1 MESVAHHASTLL
13 DFPSS
18 RELLARFT
26 YYDYAVFVCMLA
38 MSGSLGLWSAWHDNR
53 SDAKSGISLLLN
65 GERRLPAVPVGASL
79 MASFISAAYL
89 LGNAAEVYRNGTLY
103 MMTFVSYALS
113 LAVTAHLFMPVFYR
127 LEVMTAYEYL
137 ELRFNRAVRMAAVI
151 LYVFEMGGI
160 KAVVLTDTF
169 QAVVTVVAMVVV
181 IALGMYQ
188 LGGLREVWR
197 TSLSGGRVQFDV
209 IDPNPTVH
217 YTVWGLAFGSFF
229 TNTASY
235 ATNHMMVLRYL
246 TVPTLSKAKFVV
258 WFNFPL
264 LCTVLSLSSLAGL
277 LVYVKYASCDPVAAH
292 QISTEDQLLPYFVMD
307 VLGKMTGV
315 PGLFVAGIFAASLS
329 SISSGVNALCAVSYV
344 DIIAIIKPDIPDKI
358 GAKIIV
364 ALGVFFGLLTIGL
377 VGIASRMGNVLAA
390 SQVITS
396 SIGGPLLGLFTLG
409 MFIPCGNSKGAMT
422 GLIVSLGFSLWINL
436 GQFVISMAL
445 PKPSPSTDG
454 CPAEVKNASSAV
466 LFDGTTVLKET
477 TNRPRDG
484 LNVAKITPVQFE
496 QSLAMAA
503 ALAPQDLTE
512 DSICPNV
519 TQNIF
524 VVCTPSERNAR
535 AYTTVQQ
542 LRLRD
547 TLYRVAVYPAP
558 PDDTCKGVIRG
569 IDLDLNDNQLRELI
583 VTKRNPSALE
593 VKRIKNTPAVTIL
606 FQGMQV
612 PNYVYCGASII
623 RCTLF
628 RRHTE
633 VCYNCGNLGHRADV
647 CPNPN
652 TTWCRTCGLKTPP
665 ENHQCKPHCPLCG
678 GPHPTADKDCKRKF
692 QVPYIVRQRRRRRR
706 QRGRSRS
713 RGPSGASS
721 RNSSA
726 TSSTSAASRRSRSVT
741 PAARRRSAL
750 HSRSRSRGRSPS
762 RQAGLTWADRV
773 QGKQQSQRSPPPTKQ
788 VEPEK
793 PPATPEKRASMP
805 QVVFDCEKK
814 AEKKKHDSSLTA
826 VSR

>member
-1 MESVAHHASTLL
+1 MESVAHPASTLL

-38 MSGSLGLWSAWHDNR
+38 MSGSLGLWSAWHDSR

-113 LAVTAHLFMPVFYR
+113 LAVTAHLFMPVYYR

-137 ELRFNRAVRMAAVI
+137 ELRFNRTVRMAAVV
-151 LYVFEMGGI
+151 LYMFEMTIYIAISLYAPALALSQLTGMTLWSAVVAIGLVCTVYTSVGGI

-188 LGGLREVWR
+188 LGGLRAVWR

-277 LVYVKYASCDPVAAH
+277 LVYVKYALCDPVAAH

-329 SISSGVNALCAVSYV
+329 SISSGVNALSAVSYV

-358 GAKIIV
+358 GARIIV

-377 VGIASRMGNVLAA
+377 VGIASKMGNVLAA

-409 MFIPCGNSKGAMT
+409 MFIPCGNSKGAIT
-422 GLIVSLGFSLWINL
+422 GLIVSLGFSLWMNL
-436 GQFVISMAL
+436 GQFVTSMAL
-445 PKPSPSTDG
+445 PKPPPSMDG
-454 CPAEVKNASSAV
+454 CPAGVKNASSAV
-466 LFDGTTVLKET
+466 LFDGTTVLKEP
-477 TNRPRDG
+477 NGGVLPDIYA
-484 LNVAKITPVQFE
+484 LS
-496 QSLAMAA
+496 SLWYSM
-503 ALAPQDLTE
+503 LAW
-512 DSICPNV
+512 
-519 TQNIF
+519 F
-524 VVCTPSERNAR
+524 VLLV
-535 AYTTVQQ
+535 
-542 LRLRD
+542 
-547 TLYRVAVYPAP
+547 VAVPVSYFTSSSTSTDTMNPKLICQVGDVVFWFAP
-558 PDDTCKGVIRG
+558 EK
-569 IDLDLNDNQLRELI
+569 
-583 VTKRNPSALE
+583 
-593 VKRIKNTPAVTIL
+593 
-606 FQGMQV
+606 
-612 PNYVYCGASII
+612 
-623 RCTLF
+623 F
-628 RRHTE
+628 RRHLRFN
-633 VCYNCGNLGHRADV
+633 VG
-647 CPNPN
+647 
-652 TTWCRTCGLKTPP
+652 
-665 ENHQCKPHCPLCG
+665 
-678 GPHPTADKDCKRKF
+678 KD
-692 QVPYIVRQRRRRRR
+692 Y
-706 QRGRSRS
+706 
-713 RGPSGASS
+713 
-721 RNSSA
+721 
-726 TSSTSAASRRSRSVT
+726 
-741 PAARRRSAL
+741 
-750 HSRSRSRGRSPS
+750 
-762 RQAGLTWADRV
+762 
-773 QGKQQSQRSPPPTKQ
+773 

-793 PPATPEKRASMP
+793 PPATPEKRASVP

-814 AEKKKHDSSLTA
+814 AEKKKHDSSLTGVSYIRRGTNASLA
-826 VSR
+826 VPPPPPAPRISSSSRDFSTHM

>member
-151 LYVFEMGGI
+151 LYVFEMTIYIAISLYAPALALSQLTGMTLWSAVVAIGLVCTVYTSVGGI

-477 TNRPRDG
+477 TNSG
-484 LNVAKITPVQFE
+484 LLPDIYALS
-496 QSLAMAA
+496 SLWYSM
-503 ALAPQDLTE
+503 LAW
-512 DSICPNV
+512 
-519 TQNIF
+519 F
-524 VVCTPSERNAR
+524 VLLV
-535 AYTTVQQ
+535 
-542 LRLRD
+542 
-547 TLYRVAVYPAP
+547 VAVPVSYFTSSSPSTDTMNPKLICQVGDVVFWFAP
-558 PDDTCKGVIRG
+558 EK
-569 IDLDLNDNQLRELI
+569 
-583 VTKRNPSALE
+583 
-593 VKRIKNTPAVTIL
+593 
-606 FQGMQV
+606 
-612 PNYVYCGASII
+612 
-623 RCTLF
+623 F
-628 RRHTE
+628 RRHLRFN
-633 VCYNCGNLGHRADV
+633 V
-647 CPNPN
+647 
-652 TTWCRTCGLKTPP
+652 
-665 ENHQCKPHCPLCG
+665 
-678 GPHPTADKDCKRKF
+678 
-692 QVPYIVRQRRRRRR
+692 
-706 QRGRSRS
+706 
-713 RGPSGASS
+713 
-721 RNSSA
+721 
-726 TSSTSAASRRSRSVT
+726 
-741 PAARRRSAL
+741 
-750 HSRSRSRGRSPS
+750 
-762 RQAGLTWADRV
+762 
-773 QGKQQSQRSPPPTKQ
+773 GKNY

-826 VSR
+826 VSYIRRGTSASLAVPPPPPAPRISLSSRDFNTHM

>member
-1 MESVAHHASTLL
+1 MEIVDGEA
-13 DFPSS
+13 
-18 RELLARFT
+18 
-26 YYDYAVFVCMLA
+26 
-38 MSGSLGLWSAWHDNR
+38 
-53 SDAKSGISLLLN
+53 ISPEEAN
-65 GERRLPAVPVGASL
+65 GPGW
-79 MASFISAAYL
+79 I
-89 LGNAAEVYRNGTLY
+89 
-103 MMTFVSYALS
+103 
-113 LAVTAHLFMPVFYR
+113 
-127 LEVMTAYEYL
+127 TAY
-137 ELRFNRAVRMAAVI
+137 NR
-151 LYVFEMGGI
+151 
-160 KAVVLTDTF
+160 KP
-169 QAVVTVVAMVVV
+169 
-181 IALGMYQ
+181 
-188 LGGLREVWR
+188 
-197 TSLSGGRVQFDV
+197 SK
-209 IDPNPTVH
+209 
-217 YTVWGLAFGSFF
+217 
-229 TNTASY
+229 
-235 ATNHMMVLRYL
+235 
-246 TVPTLSKAKFVV
+246 SKAKQPQDARPASTRGRRR
-258 WFNFPL
+258 NGGRTTGPRG
-264 LCTVLSLSSLAGL
+264 AYGR
-277 LVYVKYASCDPVAAH
+277 LVATSRLP
-292 QISTEDQLLPYFVMD
+292 QLPRDTYR
-307 VLGKMTGV
+307 
-315 PGLFVAGIFAASLS
+315 
-329 SISSGVNALCAVSYV
+329 
-344 DIIAIIKPDIPDKI
+344 
-358 GAKIIV
+358 IIV
-364 ALGVFFGLLTIGL
+364 
-377 VGIASRMGNVLAA
+377 
-390 SQVITS
+390 
-396 SIGGPLLGLFTLG
+396 
-409 MFIPCGNSKGAMT
+409 
-422 GLIVSLGFSLWINL
+422 
-436 GQFVISMAL
+436 
-445 PKPSPSTDG
+445 
-454 CPAEVKNASSAV
+454 
-466 LFDGTTVLKET
+466 
-477 TNRPRDG
+477 RPRDG

-569 IDLDLNDNQLRELI
+569 IDLDLSDNQLRELI
-583 VTKRNPSALE
+583 VKKRNPSALE

-633 VCYNCGNLGHRADV
+633 VCYNCGSLGHRADV

-652 TTWCRTCGLKTPP
+652 TTWCRTFGLKTPP
-665 ENHQCKPHCPLCG
+665 ENHQCKPHCTLCG

-762 RQAGLTWADRV
+762 RLAGLTWADRV

-788 VEPEK
+788 GLGLV
-793 PPATPEKRASMP
+793 
-805 QVVFDCEKK
+805 
-814 AEKKKHDSSLTA
+814 
-826 VSR
+826 